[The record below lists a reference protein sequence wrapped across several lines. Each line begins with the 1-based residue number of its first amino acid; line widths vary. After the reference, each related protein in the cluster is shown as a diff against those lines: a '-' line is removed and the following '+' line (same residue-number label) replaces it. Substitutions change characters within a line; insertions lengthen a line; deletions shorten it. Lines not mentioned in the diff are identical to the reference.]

1 MAKYVELEEYGKEL
15 AESFQINK
23 KDLKLKISTYSKEG
37 VEPHFCIDL
46 NGESCRFSL
55 KNGKPLDVLEG
66 ELLDNLKTIEKFYKD
81 KKRWL
86 KEIYNDNLP
95 AKAPVEA
102 RI

>member
-15 AESFQINK
+15 AESFQIDK
-23 KDLKLKISTYSKEG
+23 KNLKLKISTYSKED

-46 NGESCRFSL
+46 KGKSGRFSL
-55 KNGKPLDVLEG
+55 KTGKPMDSLEG
-66 ELLDNLKTIEKFYKD
+66 ELFDKLKTIEKFYKD

-86 KEIYNDNLP
+86 KEIYNDNLS

>member
-15 AESFQINK
+15 AESFQISK
-23 KDLKLKISTYSKEG
+23 KDLKLKISTYSKEDA
-37 VEPHFCIDL
+37 EPHFCIDL
-46 NGESCRFSL
+46 KGKSCRFSL
-55 KNGKPLDVLEG
+55 KTGKPLDSLEG
-66 ELLDNLKTIEKFYKD
+66 ELLDNLKIIEKFYKD

-95 AKAPVEA
+95 AKALESA

>member
-1 MAKYVELEEYGKEL
+1 M
-15 AESFQINK
+15 
-23 KDLKLKISTYSKEG
+23 D
-37 VEPHFCIDL
+37 P
-46 NGESCRFSL
+46 
-55 KNGKPLDVLEG
+55 LEG
-66 ELLDNLKTIEKFYKD
+66 ELLDNIKTIEKFYKD

>member
-15 AESFQINK
+15 VEYFQISK

-46 NGESCRFSL
+46 KGISCRFSL
-55 KNGKPLDVLEG
+55 KTGKPLDPLEG
-66 ELLDNLKTIEKFYKD
+66 ELLDNIKTIEKFYKD

-95 AKAPVEA
+95 AKAPIEA
-102 RI
+102 NI